1 MHHRNHVL
9 YVVAIAAGLVS
20 SLAIAGQT
28 TRQREQAIER
38 ASPDLVPTALQ
49 RRLSHSN
56 RTVTTRSGTAVTTAD
71 VGDADSFGRNVTWL
85 GVTSAFIDLD
95 PACPPPS
102 SPDQLCQ
109 TLAPAPSATN
119 FRFVDA
125 ARIVLPAKA
134 THSLLCYWFSPV
146 LSVTYDNPTAAPV
159 IARFRYTPTLTVEN
173 PVLADPTLI
182 DPTTGAP
189 FAGSLLTSM
198 TSSEFFE
205 QPVPAGVQFTQHARD
220 SAVCMAGLLSRR
232 ALIETYGLTGAQA
245 DEFFRQP
252 TTVRMNIAGSA
263 QYVGA
268 ANLVF
273 GLRIVGD

>member
-9 YVVAIAAGLVS
+9 YAVAIAAGLVS

-49 RRLSHSN
+49 RRLSHAN
-56 RTVTTRSGTAVTTAD
+56 RTVTTRSGTAVTIAD
-71 VGDADSFGRNVTWL
+71 VGDADSFGRSVTWL
-85 GVTSAFIDLD
+85 GLTSAFIDLE

-109 TLAPAPSATN
+109 TLAPAPSATS
-119 FRFVDA
+119 FHFVDA

-146 LSVTYDNPTAAPV
+146 LSVTYDNPTVAPV

-173 PVLADPTLI
+173 PVLADPALI

-198 TSSEFFE
+198 TSSELFE
-205 QPVPAGVQFTQHARD
+205 QPVPAGVQFTQHTRD

-232 ALIETYGLTGAQA
+232 TLIETYGLTAAQA

-252 TTVRMNIAGSA
+252 TTVRMNVAGSA